1 LWNANSAINFDLPF
15 GFTFVMEETLEEK
28 KNKNKPY
35 KPILEGIPDWPVYQ
49 LSKNRKEFLEE
60 VSRKSFELIL
70 QLRPARKQLIDEIEA
85 TVYREQNRIKRNPW
99 RVDPKD
105 DSRFW
110 SNVKKDLIEASSR
123 INDEADKTH
132 EEILKRIVT
141 RYANEIAG
149 NFKPN
154 SYRVTRELIKFWFSR
169 LLNGARVKKFGA
181 FFRNQYTL
189 RDKIQIVG
197 KVKMLRK
204 LAKKGT
210 VVMVPTHFSN
220 LDSIL
225 IGWVIHSLGLPAFI
239 YGAGLNLFNIK
250 IFAYFMNSLGAYKV
264 DRRKKNLP
272 YLETLKMYSNLA
284 IQKGAHSLFFPGGTR
299 SRSGLIEK
307 QLKLGLLSTALEAQR
322 NLYLEN
328 PNATEVRKIFIVPVT
343 LNYNFVLEA
352 PDLIEDYLHVKGQDK
367 YFPEQD
373 KYGSVQLIR
382 FLFKFFTKGSNISVS
397 IGTAL
402 DVLGN
407 YVDED
412 GHSIDNQGRLIH
424 TKDYFISNGQIS
436 EDKQREDEYTRML
449 SQKIVSEYHRINRVF
464 ASHVAAFVAFE
475 LWQRKFPKLDLFG
488 LLRLPE
494 EDLELDYTEFR
505 ESFKRVRKR
514 IYELHDQEKVY
525 FATHLKGKADKV
537 LKLGIENVGIFHLKR
552 PLLLNKKGNIITK
565 DLTVLYYYHNRLVG
579 YDLEQFI

>member
-1 LWNANSAINFDLPF
+1 MAEIWQ
-15 GFTFVMEETLEEK
+15 MEILEEK
-28 KNKNKPY
+28 KNKNRPY

-49 LSKNRKEFLEE
+49 LSKNRKEFVEE
-60 VSRKSFELIL
+60 VTQRSIERIKL
-70 QLRPARKQLIDEIEA
+70 LRPNRKQLIDELEA
-85 TVYREQNRIKRNPW
+85 TAYREQNRIKRNRW

-105 DSRFW
+105 DSKFW
-110 SNVKKDLIEASSR
+110 AGVKNDLVELSSKTPEESATIE
-123 INDEADKTH
+123 D
-132 EEILKRIVT
+132 EILRKIVS
-141 RYANEIAG
+141 RYSNEIAG

-154 SYRVTRELIKFWFSR
+154 SYRVTREVIKFFFQR

-181 FFRNQYTL
+181 FFRSQYTL

-204 LAKKGT
+204 LATQGT

-225 IGWVIHSLGLPAFI
+225 IGWVIHSCGLPAFI

-307 QLKLGLLSTALEAQR
+307 QLKLGLLSTAIEAQR
-322 NLYLEN
+322 NLYQEN
-328 PNATEVRKIFIVPVT
+328 PGQEVRKIFIVPVT

-373 KYGSVQLIR
+373 KYGSWQLLR

-397 IGTAL
+397 IGPGL

-407 YVDED
+407 YVDEEGNSLD
-412 GHSIDNQGRLIH
+412 SQGRIID
-424 TKDYFISNGQIS
+424 TKDYFVSNGSITD
-436 EDKQREDEYTRML
+436 DKQREDEYTRML
-449 SQKIVSEYHRINRVF
+449 SNRIVTEYHRINRVF
-464 ASHVAAFVAFE
+464 ASHLAAYVAFE
-475 LWQRKFPKLDLFG
+475 MWQKKFPKLDLFS

-494 EDLELDYTEFR
+494 EDLEIEFAEFR
-505 ESFKRVRKR
+505 ETYKRVRKR
-514 IYELHDQEKVY
+514 IYELKDDGKVY
-525 FATHLKGKADKV
+525 HATHLKGKVDQV
-537 LKLGIENVGIFHLKR
+537 IKLGIENVGIFHLNR

-579 YDLEQFI
+579 YDLEQYI